1 MNHRSCSTIA
11 RREYYLAQNHKKS
24 VIAHARRKT
33 MDHSDPTIRRRPRA
47 PGIQSIL
54 QKQACSHNLS
64 KVCSHLP
71 YMSTC
76 VFGTGLTC
84 LTFPK
89 FTSSES
95 QKDRGIRFPRGT
107 VQTPACGASVS
118 EENHSSRAVDNK
130 ARVWPARRY
139 KWTRGNYNECLA
151 AGWLHSTWLCRW

>member
-33 MDHSDPTIRRRPRA
+33 MNHSDPTIRRRPRA

-64 KVCSHLP
+64 
-71 YMSTC
+71 
-76 VFGTGLTC
+76 
-84 LTFPK
+84 K